1 MYLVSTFKLSSLLS
15 VNYLIPHSVI
25 YNSKRTLE
33 SKKVLLVI
41 HRDNGYKLELNIK
54 AEQDLQSLFL
64 QLNSKLFSWSEIY
77 MYMYICLIVA
87 NNSERHFLKV
97 SMFCPHNLSSHLNR
111 TLSFTIH
118 DCTMSFYRQ
127 NLLLFS

>member
-41 HRDNGYKLELNIK
+41 HRDNGYKLEL
-54 AEQDLQSLFL
+54 LRQSR
-64 QLNSKLFSWSEIY
+64 IY
-77 MYMYICLIVA
+77 
-87 NNSERHFLKV
+87 SH
-97 SMFCPHNLSSHLNR
+97 SSY
-111 TLSFTIH
+111 S
-118 DCTMSFYRQ
+118 
-127 NLLLFS
+127 